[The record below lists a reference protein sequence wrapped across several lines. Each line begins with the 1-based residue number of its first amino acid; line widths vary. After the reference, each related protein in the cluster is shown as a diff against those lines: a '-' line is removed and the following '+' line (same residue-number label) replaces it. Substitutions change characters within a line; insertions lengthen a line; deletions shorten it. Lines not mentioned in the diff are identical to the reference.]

1 MALVWLVRSVG
12 LSTVRQDPENWI
24 AVPKEY
30 VTVNGGQFYARVPHL
45 KANTTYECRAFS
57 DGQRAKEVQFST
69 VDMGSFPNMGFEDWQ
84 YERKVGYL
92 SVGKRWFE
100 ILGYW

>member
-1 MALVWLVRSVG
+1 MADSFMPGFL
-12 LSTVRQDPENWI
+12 T
-24 AVPKEY
+24 
-30 VTVNGGQFYARVPHL
+30 L

-69 VDMGSFPNMGFEDWQ
+69 VDMGSFPNMGFEDWHTS
-84 YERKVGYL
+84 EK
-92 SVGKRWFE
+92 SVICPWAKDGSG